1 MERGGRISALL
12 SCDGM
17 PRFTIL
23 PTDREKER
31 TKWRNA
37 AKYATSR
44 ASSLAR
50 SCLHALPALL
60 WMEIHRGQ
68 TFGINSRVGWGKAKF
83 ALTMLYPLKFDHSAA
98 RHSLTTHTNRGLPP
112 IKGKKRHCEK
122 DDGETASSGRRTESR
137 FPLSNFESSSSSDA

>member
-23 PTDREKER
+23 PTDRK
-31 TKWRNA
+31 KGRNGETRPSTQLEPA
-37 AKYATSR
+37 H
-44 ASSLAR
+44 SLALA
-50 SCLHALPALL
+50 CMPTLL

-68 TFGINSRVGWGKAKF
+68 TFGINIRVGWGKVIAKF

-137 FPLSNFESSSSSDA
+137 FPLSNFESSSSSSDA

>member
-1 MERGGRISALL
+1 MERGRISALL

-23 PTDREKER
+23 PTDRK
-31 TKWRNA
+31 KGRNGETRPSTQLEPA
-37 AKYATSR
+37 R
-44 ASSLAR
+44 ALALA
-50 SCLHALPALL
+50 CMPALL

-68 TFGINSRVGWGKAKF
+68 TFGINSRVGWGKVIAKF
-83 ALTMLYPLKFDHSAA
+83 LLTMLYPLKSYHAA

-122 DDGETASSGRRTESR
+122 DDGETASSGRRTRTESR
-137 FPLSNFESSSSSDA
+137 FPLSNFESSSSDA